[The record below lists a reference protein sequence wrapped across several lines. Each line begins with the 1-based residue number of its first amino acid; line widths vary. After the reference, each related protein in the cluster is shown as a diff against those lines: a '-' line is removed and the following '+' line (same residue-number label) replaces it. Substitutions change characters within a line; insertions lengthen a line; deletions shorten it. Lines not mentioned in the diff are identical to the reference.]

1 MTFDPEVFF
10 NILLPPIIFHAG
22 YSLKKVSGCLAVRTP
37 PSEAPSLA
45 TLGSSGFTSSVEVTP
60 CRGEVLQQMSSV
72 SCGICADID
81 GNSWQQQNLFFLL
94 FADIFCLP
102 MYDDQS
108 QCENKVFR
116 REENIT
122 AFGARP
128 LLSDVRF
135 MRAHRYLSSP
145 EWSVMKNVEWLK
157 MSFFKSA
164 FRQHDSRDY
173 FWNPNVLN
181 CNL

>member
-116 REENIT
+116 REEKRREYHCFWGPT
-122 AFGARP
+122 FAFWRQIYESAP
-128 LLSDVRF
+128 L
-135 MRAHRYLSSP
+135 P
-145 EWSVMKNVEWLK
+145 
-157 MSFFKSA
+157 FFPWMIC
-164 FRQHDSRDY
+164 DEEC
-173 FWNPNVLN
+173 WVIENVLF
-181 CNL
+181 

>member
-72 SCGICADID
+72 SRGICADID

-108 QCENKVFR
+108 QCEKKR
-116 REENIT
+116 ISLLLGPDLCCLTSDLWEST
-122 AFGARP
+122 ATFLPLNDLWWRMLSDWKCPFLNP
-128 LLSDVRF
+128 LLGSTTPGIIF
-135 MRAHRYLSSP
+135 EIQM
-145 EWSVMKNVEWLK
+145 
-157 MSFFKSA
+157 F
-164 FRQHDSRDY
+164 
-173 FWNPNVLN
+173 
-181 CNL
+181 